1 MTAIRGCVVRGQLPL
16 ESLFESTQYI
26 NHPTRKLK
34 LASANEKYNKISKE
48 VESDTSCT
56 ELIVLFKV

>member
-34 LASANEKYNKISKE
+34 LARANEKYNKISKE
-48 VESDTSCT
+48 VES
-56 ELIVLFKV
+56 E